1 LRRGDARA
9 VLDAAERHR
18 AQALRYPP
26 VRPPVDPV
34 LARLLGELRRAA
46 QRVDGALRDEDD
58 PRPALADVARLERA
72 VVDYARHARAGG
84 APPPPSTTRLAPA
97 LGERVLVEL
106 VAQGGALYAVTL
118 ARGRA
123 RLHEL
128 GTVADAERELERLRF
143 ALRRE
148 LSGQGTERG
157 RARIASAAGGLAAQL
172 EPALRVAGDAPLVIV
187 PTRALHALPW
197 AALPPLRGR
206 AFTVAPSA
214 RLWLQA
220 AERRARPGRVLA
232 VAGPGLPDAE
242 AEAAAIDG
250 ALLLRGADATAAA
263 TLAAL
268 DGCEH
273 AHIAAHGRFRADHPL
288 FSSLRLAD
296 GQLTV
301 YDLEML
307 ARVPRRIALFAC
319 DAGVA
324 AVHPGD
330 ELMGFAAALLGLGT
344 TTVIASVLP
353 LPDAAGIALAP
364 RLATAAAPDA
374 ELAAAGSEA
383 LSGLVC
389 FGAV

>member
-1 LRRGDARA
+1 
-9 VLDAAERHR
+9 
-18 AQALRYPP
+18 

-34 LARLLGELRRAA
+34 LARLLGELRRAS
-46 QRVDGALRDEDD
+46 QRVDAALRDEED
-58 PRPALADVARLERA
+58 PRPALADVQRLERTI
-72 VVDYARHARAGG
+72 VDYARHARAGG
-84 APPPPSTTRLAPA
+84 APPPPSTARLAPA

-106 VAQGGALYAVTL
+106 VARGGALYAVTL

-128 GTVADAERELERLRF
+128 GAVADAERELERLRF

-148 LSGQGTERG
+148 VCGHGTERV
-157 RARIASAAGGLAAQL
+157 RARIASAAGALATQL
-172 EPALRVAGDAPLVIV
+172 APALQVAGDAPLLIV

-197 AALPPLRGR
+197 AALPPLRAR
-206 AFTVAPSA
+206 PVTVAPSA
-214 RLWLQA
+214 RLWLHA
-220 AERRARPGRVLA
+220 CERRAQPGRVLA
-232 VAGPGLPDAE
+232 VAGAGLRDAE
-242 AEAAAIDG
+242 AEASAVADAIDG
-250 ALLLRGADATAAA
+250 AVLLRGSAATTGA

-301 YDLEML
+301 YDLESL
-307 ARVPRRIALFAC
+307 AHAPRRIALFAC

-330 ELMGFAAALLGLGT
+330 ELMGLAAALFGLGT
-344 TTVIASVLP
+344 ATVIASVLP
-353 LPDAAGIALAP
+353 LPDAAGVALAP
-364 RLATAAAPDA
+364 RLATAAAADA
-374 ELAAAGSEA
+374 ELAVNADEA
-383 LSGLVC
+383 LRGLVC
-389 FGAV
+389 FGAG